1 MMRDRQKCREA
12 GEMNL
17 FCLMLLLS
25 QQIKAVTLA
34 SLSASSRVTHEMLL
48 LLLFIMLFLPI
59 GSSSETTLF
68 FFSYYRKKVGGER

>member
-1 MMRDRQKCREA
+1 
-12 GEMNL
+12 MNL

-68 FFSYYRKKVGGER
+68 FFRIIAKR